1 MAAAARAAAKM
12 ASRSPPSYSSRE
24 SISEG
29 VGREG
34 LLGCI
39 MDFFG
44 DVLVIVGSSRGFN
57 MFQKKDSSP
66 LTAGRTSVDGDR
78 TTPSRVSSSAMHATL
93 PPSRIW
99 RWRSRALRRDARVSL
114 CLESAILCGLF
125 SRGSSSTI
133 LSSTFPET
141 QSYVLLQFSIIPS
154 RAENKK
160 LKPSRSATSFCMR
173 LVPSRSI
180 EDLTSGYARA
190 SCARWS
196 QVFFPAPG
204 TRLKEF
210 SEMSRMIS
218 ST

>member
-1 MAAAARAAAKM
+1 MAAAARAAAIT
-12 ASRSPPSYSSRE
+12 ASRFPPSYSSRE

-29 VGREG
+29 VRREG

-39 MDFFG
+39 IDFFG
-44 DVLVIVGSSRGFN
+44 DILVIVGSSRGLN

-66 LTAGRTSVDGDR
+66 LAAGRTSVDGDR

-99 RWRSRALRRDARVSL
+99 RCRSSALRRDARVSL
-114 CLESAILCGLF
+114 CLNSAVVCGLF
-125 SRGSSSTI
+125 SRSSSSMI

-160 LKPSRSATSFCMR
+160 LKPSWSATSFSLR
-173 LVPSRSI
+173 LVSLSI